1 MKTPVYRKV
10 ASAMEIPE
18 DLSEKAS
25 LVEVMGQ
32 HAVRIENYM
41 GIIEYSEIRLLLQC
55 KTCRL
60 EITGNHLFIESYTC
74 DELLLRGQI
83 DQVHYL

>member
-25 LVEVMGQ
+25 LVEVTGQ
-32 HAVRIENYM
+32 DAVRIENYL
-41 GIIEYSEIRLLLQC
+41 GIIEYSASRLLLQC
-55 KTCRL
+55 KKCRL
-60 EITGNHLFIESYTC
+60 EITGNKLFIESYTR
-74 DELLLRGQI
+74 DELLLRGRI
-83 DQVHYL
+83 DQVHYF

>member
-1 MKTPVYRKV
+1 MPVYRKV

-25 LVEVMGQ
+25 LVEVTGQ
-32 HAVRIENYM
+32 NAVRIENYL
-41 GIIEYSEIRLLLQC
+41 GIIEYSDIRLLLQC
-55 KTCRL
+55 KKCRL
-60 EITGNHLFIESYTC
+60 EVIGNNLFIESYTR